1 MLALLTKG
9 LEKEKANT
17 FIVKALS
24 LRVRGKK
31 IKRSKE
37 S

>member
-1 MLALLTKG
+1 MLAILTKG
-9 LEKEKANT
+9 LEKEKANII
-17 FIVKALS
+17 IVKALS